1 MRFLLIVRQNI
12 RQEFFFFGLFWGGEG
27 FFDRE
32 RERER
37 KQFCSLRFCYE
48 MKERVRRD
56 ISKQASGNERGR
68 ERERESKGKAKQ
80 RGGTHRR
87 KDERKKNRSDNYTLS
102 IKRETKKKKT
112 TSSPCPLQPHHRR
125 YPSLLLSPSLAPP
138 RSRRSRS
145 PARPR
150 GTLSS

>member
-1 MRFLLIVRQNI
+1 MRFLFIVRQNI
-12 RQEFFFFGLFWGGEG
+12 RQEFFFLVFFGGERV
-27 FFDRE
+27 FFIE
-32 RERER
+32 RERE
-37 KQFCSLRFCYE
+37 KAVLFTSLLLRDE
-48 MKERVRRD
+48 GKEWEE
-56 ISKQASGNERGR
+56 ISQNRQAET
-68 ERERESKGKAKQ
+68 RERESKGKAKQ